1 MHGKGGIDLSGF
13 SRFWSA
19 LKGGGEVR
27 IKVVVVIGMMMFRRR
42 LRLER
47 SLLSWIP
54 TTVAL

>member
-1 MHGKGGIDLSGF
+1 MKGD
-13 SRFWSA
+13 
-19 LKGGGEVR
+19 GEVR

-42 LRLER
+42 LRFER